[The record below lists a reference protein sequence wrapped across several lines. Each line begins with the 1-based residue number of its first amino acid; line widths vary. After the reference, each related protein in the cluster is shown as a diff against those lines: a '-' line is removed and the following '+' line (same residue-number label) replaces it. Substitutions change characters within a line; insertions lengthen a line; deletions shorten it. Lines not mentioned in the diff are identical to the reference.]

1 MALKARTTTPAR
13 ASGSGQDVDLSSAAS
28 QKQAAFKPRE
38 HAAAPGKPQDLT
50 FFFAIAYLCLGLAC
64 AQFGLLAQ
72 PLQYF
77 MMKGQH
83 LSAADTASCMALLMF
98 PWVIKPLYGLV
109 CDFIPLAGYKQK
121 TYLFAA
127 NAITA
132 GALLVLTFSGALP
145 AITCSL
151 LLAAVAMA
159 VSTALLIALA
169 VEAGRRDGKARHYFA
184 VQEIWYYGASIC
196 AAIAGGALCQH
207 FKPGEAFHI
216 ASALAILPAI
226 TCCWL
231 ALFVLQEEKTTL
243 NLAAVKLTG
252 QSLVQAFKT
261 KALWTTGA
269 FSFLWS
275 FCPAYGV
282 PLYFFESNSL
292 HFSQQQIGHLAAVN
306 AVGMLIGAVLHRKM
320 FKAASV
326 RLQLYITCGMV
337 VAGTASYYF
346 LSTFPIAIG
355 LEFLR
360 GIAGMFAILGVYGL
374 AADVCPAR
382 SEVSVMALL
391 VAIRNVATNAA
402 TYTGG
407 QLFTYAFHNDFMP
420 LVLVTMVAP
429 LLSFCLVP
437 LANAPGKHRSSA
449 ANSN

>member
-1 MALKARTTTPAR
+1 MAIKARATSPAHVNVR
-13 ASGSGQDVDLSSAAS
+13 NQDLESSAATP
-28 QKQAAFKPRE
+28 AADAHENSHSTR
-38 HAAAPGKPQDLT
+38 KPQDLT
-50 FFFAIAYLCLGLAC
+50 IFFAVAYLCLGLAC

-121 TYLFAA
+121 SYLFAA
-127 NAITA
+127 NVVTA
-132 GALLVLTFSGALP
+132 GALLVLTFTGYLP

-216 ASALAILPAI
+216 ASALGILPAI

-243 NLAAVKLTG
+243 NLEAVKLTG
-252 QSLVQAFKT
+252 KSLLKAFKT
-261 KALWTTGA
+261 KALWITGA

-275 FCPAYGV
+275 FSPAFGV
-282 PLYFFESNSL
+282 PLYFFEANSL

-306 AVGMLIGAVLHRKM
+306 AVGMLIGAILHRKM
-320 FKAASV
+320 IRIMSI
-326 RLQLYITCGMV
+326 RSQLYITCAMV
-337 VAGTASYYF
+337 VTGIAGYYF
-346 LSTFPIAIG
+346 LSTFPLAVG
-355 LEFLR
+355 LEFVR

-374 AADVCPAR
+374 AADVCPVR

-407 QLFTYAFHNDFMP
+407 QLFTHAFHNEFAP

-437 LANAPGKHRSSA
+437 LATATSKQ
-449 ANSN
+449 SNKVTPS